1 MCVILLCKFKG
12 NLKTMIKMKLQETAR
27 KHGLTTAYTLQKALN
42 CSPTMASRLWNEKF
56 KQIGIETIGSLCDL
70 FDCQPNDLF
79 ENQKTQSSNT
89 QFNNSQTS
97 NTQISNTQSSVSVL
111 SPSKPQTVKVSAEKP
126 ASKPGTP
133 QTTAS
138 DGETMTVAEVM
149 SYLGKSESS
158 VLRYIKKYGLKAEK
172 VGRGWKIFRKDVE
185 AFAKSDFYI
194 NEAKR
199 INS

>member
-1 MCVILLCKFKG
+1 
-12 NLKTMIKMKLQETAR
+12 MIKIKLQETAR

-111 SPSKPQTVKVSAEKP
+111 SPSKPQSVKVSAEKP
-126 ASKPGTP
+126 ASKPGTT
-133 QTTAS
+133 QTTAIVEGMLS
-138 DGETMTVAEVM
+138 TVEVAKR
-149 SYLGKSESS
+149 LGLSRKS
-158 VLRYIKKYGLKAEK
+158 VN
-172 VGRGWKIFRKDVE
+172 D
-185 AFAKSDFYI
+185 YI
-194 NEAKR
+194 NKKLLPATKGKQNHNFVSEADLKEFIENR
-199 INS
+199 